1 VLSPSPPGGRS
12 LLRCIRPQAPRCV
25 ARSVRCPAGRATSLL
40 AGIATASVSRAW
52 NSLLIRT
59 GARSVRFDP
68 STPGLARSLAI
79 GPVVTQLVTHSAT
92 DGIAGA
98 FTSQPTEEKRSTTLS
113 AGPVNRDRTDL
124 TEWRPNPAHHRR
136 GQPAARLSP
145 WTSGQRALWT
155 SVQRS
160 TWSPWSRQTFPIKPL
175 ICVRTAGFEPT
186 TPVTTRT
193 LRLTFSQVSRRACS
207 QVLFAKALDVHDRA
221 KRVVPGGPRT
231 PARAQFLIRSAI
243 HRHQRVL
250 DSEPCSAA
258 CRQS

>member
-1 VLSPSPPGGRS
+1 M
-12 LLRCIRPQAPRCV
+12 
-25 ARSVRCPAGRATSLL
+25 
-40 AGIATASVSRAW
+40 
-52 NSLLIRT
+52 
-59 GARSVRFDP
+59 RFDP

-124 TEWRPNPAHHRR
+124 QSGGRPRSPSTWSACC
-136 GQPAARLSP
+136 PLSP
-145 WTSGQRALWT
+145 RTSGQRALWT

-207 QVLFAKALDVHDRA
+207 QVLFAKALDVHDRT

-258 CRQS
+258 CRQN